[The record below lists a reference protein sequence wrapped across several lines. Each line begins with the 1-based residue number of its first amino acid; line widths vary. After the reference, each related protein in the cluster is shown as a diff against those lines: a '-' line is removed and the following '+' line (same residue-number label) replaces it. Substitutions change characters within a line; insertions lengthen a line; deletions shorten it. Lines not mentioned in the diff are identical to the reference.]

1 MPLARPSHRIMTQMV
16 ERQVEV
22 REGSRPC
29 FLVARDTPCELI
41 TNSPKKALYGYRPMC
56 VVKRNTNMVRA
67 GCVNGDLHQTKAY
80 KRVGL
85 TWGSSATECPTT
97 WRTPRQTEEH
107 VPTSPIAR
115 ACISIHSI
123 GPSKPDDERVRAFFR
138 ALSSGA
144 SSSRGLLLPPFFFRP
159 RSRCNTTP
167 ASPPLVR
174 PRLPRSL
181 WTWLVLQA
189 VFRGVCW
196 QLLLGSDTHAPS

>member
-1 MPLARPSHRIMTQMV
+1 ML
-16 ERQVEV
+16 
-22 REGSRPC
+22 
-29 FLVARDTPCELI
+29 
-41 TNSPKKALYGYRPMC
+41 
-56 VVKRNTNMVRA
+56 RA
-67 GCVNGDLHQTKAY
+67 GCVNGDLHQTKSY

-144 SSSRGLLLPPFFFRP
+144 SSSRGLLLPPFFFSTTFSLQHH
-159 RSRCNTTP
+159 SRFTPTCPTTVAPFPLDVAWSSKRCSVECVGSFCLDLTLAHP
-167 ASPPLVR
+167 ADASVSVR
-174 PRLPRSL
+174 PSTPNLILR
-181 WTWLVLQA
+181 
-189 VFRGVCW
+189 
-196 QLLLGSDTHAPS
+196 